1 VSLNPLFP
9 IGALVSGVAFV
20 VLVKV
25 WLGMRRKEN
34 KQQSLGGFEKPE
46 AEVVSKH
53 EEIAMPEAS
62 DYSPAKPEVAAV
74 TDFAEPEAKSTF
86 LAMMTR
92 LVQEKQE

>member
-9 IGALVSGVAFV
+9 IGALVSGVVFV

-25 WLGMRRKEN
+25 WFGMRRKEN

-46 AEVVSKH
+46 AEVTSKH

-62 DYSPAKPEVAAV
+62 DYSPTKPEVAEV

-86 LAMMTR
+86 LAIMTR